1 MGNEASINLYA
12 RGGKILYTALK
23 ETKEG
28 NMTDLTVESQ
38 KQKRIEMIRQALQ
51 EKAPTMYEELE
62 SSGQLQIFLEGHDKE
77 MIDSFNEARNKLW
90 EETLEKFLS
99 FADASYNESLSPMG

>member
-1 MGNEASINLYA
+1 
-12 RGGKILYTALK
+12 
-23 ETKEG
+23 
-28 NMTDLTVESQ
+28 MTDLMVDSQ

-62 SSGQLQIFLEGHDKE
+62 SSGQLQIFLEGHDEE
-77 MIDSFNEARNKLW
+77 MIDSYNKAKNKLW

-99 FADASYNESLSPMG
+99 FADAAYNESTSPMG